1 MSICVSTTKHCLTG
15 EQADSRGRYGGESVA
30 TADVKAPL
38 YSRIVNAAVQRSFAV
53 RTSLLIALL
62 VILPVQVVQAQNA
75 QTRYRWVDSEGHR
88 HLSDEVPADAA
99 RFGYDVLNQYGRVI
113 RHVDGAKTPE
123 QLAAEKQQ
131 AEQRKLALAQKRRDE
146 NLLLTYPTE
155 EELLKAQS
163 NQVDMTEQR
172 IESTRINM
180 KSQLDSL
187 ANLLDQAAQLQQ
199 NGKPVPPYLQVN
211 IDKQRKT
218 IRDQRD
224 WVARTE
230 KKLEQTRT
238 DNADTLTRYRNM
250 RAPRKPSL
258 PASTS
263 SASTP

>member
-1 MSICVSTTKHCLTG
+1 MNGTG
-15 EQADSRGRYGGESVA
+15 Y
-30 TADVKAPL
+30 TPL
-38 YSRIVNAAVQRSFAV
+38 YFSIVNADVQRSFAV
-53 RTSLLIALL
+53 RTSLFIALL
-62 VILPVQVVQAQNA
+62 VILPVQAIHAQDT

-131 AEQRKLALAQKRRDE
+131 AEQHKLAMVQQRRDE

-155 EELLKAQS
+155 EELVSAHDS
-163 NQVDMTEQR
+163 QVDMTEQR

-199 NGKPVPPYLQVN
+199 NGKPVPRYLQVN
-211 IDKQRKT
+211 IDKQRGI

-224 WVARTE
+224 WISRTE
-230 KKLEQTRT
+230 KNLEETRA
-238 DNADTLTRYRNM
+238 DNADTLKRYRAM
-250 RAPRKPSL
+250 RAPLHPG
-258 PASTS
+258 PAARSS